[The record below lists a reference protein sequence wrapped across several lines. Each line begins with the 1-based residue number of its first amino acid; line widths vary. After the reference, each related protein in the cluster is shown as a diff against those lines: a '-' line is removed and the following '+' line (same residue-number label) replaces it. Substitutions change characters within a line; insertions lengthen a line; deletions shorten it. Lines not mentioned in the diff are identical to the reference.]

1 MKRIIFSL
9 ALLVA
14 GLMTTQSSYSQDCAT
29 LAENDYCIDGLLCH
43 AEAPFP
49 IWAGGFG
56 LGNYFINGKLGD
68 SRSKAG
74 VRIYLK
80 GKPKRSIELNTEV
93 ETGDLNSGSQVC
105 IELVQ
110 GTKKLYATGDQKV
123 SCTVN
128 ENGSV
133 TIKADKLAMARGRGK
148 NGEVV
153 SYLSFNMKK

>member
-1 MKRIIFSL
+1 MKRIIF
-9 ALLVA
+9 LLVLIMT
-14 GLMTTQSSYSQDCAT
+14 GLVTAQRSYAQDCMA
-29 LAENDYCIDGLLCH
+29 LADNDYCIDGVLCH

-68 SRSKAG
+68 SKAKAG

-80 GKPKRSIELNTEV
+80 GKPKKSMELNTEV
-93 ETGDLNSGSQVC
+93 ETGDLSSGSQVC

-123 SCTVN
+123 FCTVN
-128 ENGSV
+128 EDGSV
-133 TIKADKLAMARGRGK
+133 TIKADKLAMAKGRG
-148 NGEVV
+148 NRAEVV